1 MTNAHYSSCW
11 SRHCGSLASKH
22 GELLFLIFS
31 EIPEN
36 KDIKNLEQ
44 LEQWQEKRKANQD
57 IDVKSETGDGGESS
71 DQTKPVYKGNVYK
84 HFDVDSIDLKCKRN
98 KKLNE
103 NELTHMMFQLGV
115 TVMPPRETE
124 DTRECLFCDLR
135 GDGPADGPARLL
147 NYDVNKWVHLNC
159 ALWSEDVYE

>member
-1 MTNAHYSSCW
+1 MAI
-11 SRHCGSLASKH
+11 SRTSGA
-22 GELLFLIFS
+22 ED
-31 EIPEN
+31 N
-36 KDIKNLEQ
+36 KDIKSLEQ
-44 LEQWQEKRKANQD
+44 LEQWQEKRRANLD
-57 IDVKSETGDGGESS
+57 TDTKSETGDGEAS
-71 DQTKPVYKGNVYK
+71 DELKAVHKGNAYK
-84 HFDVDSIDLKCKRN
+84 HFDAESADLKCKRS

-103 NELTHMMFQLGV
+103 NELTQMMFQIGT

-159 ALWSEDVYE
+159 ALWSEDVYETVSGALVNVDNR